1 MAPQLPVPVWDRGV
15 RTNGDGHRVTVP
27 LLLAPEISGTGT
39 RCLSRVGTA
48 APANSWTCKFLRPRL
63 PQKRGQSPS
72 DSPPFCWRRK
82 YQGLAPQVPVPVWD
96 LGACKFLNL
105 QILKSA
111 ASVKTG
117 TVTNGVKLSIQPRF
131 FFL

>member
-72 DSPPFCWRRK
+72 DSPPAVGAGNIRDWHS
-82 YQGLAPQVPVPVWD
+82 LPVPVWD
-96 LGACKFLNL
+96 RGACKFLNL
-105 QILKSA
+105 QILDPANS
-111 ASVKTG
+111 
-117 TVTNGVKLSIQPRF
+117 
-131 FFL
+131 